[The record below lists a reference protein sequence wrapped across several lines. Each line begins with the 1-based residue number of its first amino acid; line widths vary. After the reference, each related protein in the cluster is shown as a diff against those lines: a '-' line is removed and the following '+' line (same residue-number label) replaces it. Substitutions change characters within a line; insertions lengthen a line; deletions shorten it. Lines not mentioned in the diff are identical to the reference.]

1 MTVYEEIISA
11 VISGDAD
18 SIKSEVNSALGEGSE
33 PGDILE
39 HGLIGGM
46 SIVAERFRSGEM
58 FLPEVIA
65 SANAMHGGL
74 DIVKPLL
81 AESDVEGTGKIIIGT
96 VAGDIH
102 DIGKKIVVFL
112 LEGNGYEVIDL
123 GVDVPDEKFAQAV
136 SEYKPNVLGLSALLT
151 TTMPSMGNVI
161 NLLHEKGLR
170 DKVKIIVGGASVTEE
185 FARSIGADAYAV
197 DASSGLEWI
206 KKMISRL

>member
-1 MTVYEEIISA
+1 VAAYEEIISA
-11 VISGDAD
+11 VICGDAD
-18 SIKSEVNSALGEGSE
+18 SIKSEVNKDLSEGSK

-46 SIVAERFRSGEM
+46 NIVAERFKSGEM

-65 SANAMHGGL
+65 SANAMHCGL

-81 AESDVEGTGKIIIGT
+81 AESDKARTGKIVIGT

-102 DIGKKIVVFL
+102 DIGKRIVAFL

-123 GVDVPDEKFAQAV
+123 GVDVPDEEFAKAV
-136 SEYKPNVLGLSALLT
+136 SEYKPDVLGMSALLT
-151 TTMPSMGNVI
+151 TTMPKMGSVVK
-161 NLLHEKGLR
+161 LLQEKSLR
-170 DKVKIIVGGASVTEE
+170 DNVKIIVGGASVNEE
-185 FARSIGADAYAV
+185 FAISIGVDAYAV
-197 DASSGLEWI
+197 DASSGLEWV